1 MPQQLERKHGYSE
14 EYSTAHC
21 DQREITFRE
30 TDSDKVGLTQTHWFS
45 RIQAI
50 FFAIFKSIFS

>member
-1 MPQQLERKHGYSE
+1 MPQQLEHKHNHSE
-14 EYSTAHC
+14 EYSITHC
-21 DQREITFRE
+21 DQREIKFRE
-30 TDSDKVGLTQTHWFS
+30 TDSDKAGLTRTHWFS